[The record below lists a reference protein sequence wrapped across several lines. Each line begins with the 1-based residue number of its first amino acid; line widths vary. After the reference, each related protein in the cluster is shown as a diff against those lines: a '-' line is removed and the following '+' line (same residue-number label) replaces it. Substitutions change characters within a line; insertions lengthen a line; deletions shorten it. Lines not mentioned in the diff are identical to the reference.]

1 MLKHFSKTLAIT
13 LGRLGNLNPEEASYC
28 LPKII
33 KPWCIALRYINISE
47 EKIQAFKGLC
57 CMIPY
62 NPIGIGESFP
72 YFCEA
77 LIEFRDPPQDL
88 ENVFQNLIFTY
99 KYCLGE
105 KEWESYIQSFPP
117 VLKNELISRFKLG
130 AADRGAQSNQIL

>member
-1 MLKHFSKTLAIT
+1 MLKHFSKTVAIT

-77 LIEFRDPPQDL
+77 LIEFRDPP
-88 ENVFQNLIFTY
+88 
-99 KYCLGE
+99 
-105 KEWESYIQSFPP
+105 
-117 VLKNELISRFKLG
+117 
-130 AADRGAQSNQIL
+130 